1 MRRLPVLT
9 ALSIAGMLL
18 PGICR
23 ANLLVNGDFQLGDV
37 GFMSQYQYSPGDLW
51 PQGTYDVVS
60 NPQSDNGNFVSMFD
74 HTFGTASGL
83 MLAVNGATGPYLW
96 QETIIGTADTSYIF
110 SGWQADFDDGSH
122 ETLALYL
129 GSTEIGTTPALTDDG
144 VWHPFTINFNSGTSS
159 TLVLS
164 IYDLDNAFSGNDFGL
179 DDLSLVA
186 AVPEPATMTM
196 LACGLGMLFLV
207 TRRRART
214 Q

>member
-1 MRRLPVLT
+1 MHRSPALI
-9 ALSIAGMLL
+9 ALSIAGMIL

-23 ANLLVNGDFQLGDV
+23 ADLLVNGDFQLGDV
-37 GFMSQYQYSPGDLW
+37 GFMSQYQYSPGNLF
-51 PQGTYDVVS
+51 PQATYDVVS
-60 NPQSDNGNFVSMFD
+60 NPHSDNIGFVSMFD

-96 QETIIGTADTSYIF
+96 RETIIGTANTAYTF

-144 VWHPFTINFNSGTSS
+144 VWHPFTIGFNSGTS
-159 TLVLS
+159 TNLVLS

-186 AVPEPATMTM
+186 AVPEPATMAM
-196 LACGLGMLFLV
+196 LACSLGMLFLV
-207 TRRRART
+207 VRRGARRE
-214 Q
+214 